1 MKLIKII
8 LIFSCVIFAQSQDKI
23 PPDIQQK
30 IDKGIDYYN
39 LSLYEESKKIF
50 LDLLY
55 SDEGKK
61 YEAEIR
67 YHLGVSSFYEKNF
80 GDARIQWKIL
90 IKKFPTNKHSKSLRR
105 TADRWSSIAD
115 EDDSYKEENIEFLEE
130 KKFGEYFWDSGRAE
144 YKLIFGELKD
154 PSVAVKYHE
163 KLYEKY
169 DDPNKKFEIS
179 LILFQLYS
187 GINKNNYGYKNQST
201 YGSGVSDDPYKSLS
215 LPAFTHKTAEILNQ
229 MEANLNGE
237 FDINNA
243 TFILAN
249 YLWAV
254 RLSDSEFW
262 SEKAKSNNFSEP
274 YFAKVI
280 GLTNAEPNNIYRL
293 FSIMYLGDNAKKYV
307 ISEKEMADYLSFGLT
322 NDILIELIGIGIPK
336 ELWRDLSQRG
346 YDFSTVVDDAS
357 FIRSVKIE
365 KLLIEANLVEG
376 YSFANFRSELK
387 KFDGWDNLFTN
398 HNFVS
403 FNNKELLQWLET
415 QFDCKEENCLLP
427 IINSYKQNIGSELML
442 QSKKSSLQ
450 VQRENQIFIPFL
462 PISTFIVMKLND
474 VSPKDFVTLFIENRD
489 MLY

>member
-179 LILFQLYS
+179 LKMW
-187 GINKNNYGYKNQST
+187 ING
-201 YGSGVSDDPYKSLS
+201 
-215 LPAFTHKTAEILNQ
+215 
-229 MEANLNGE
+229 
-237 FDINNA
+237 
-243 TFILAN
+243 
-249 YLWAV
+249 
-254 RLSDSEFW
+254 
-262 SEKAKSNNFSEP
+262 
-274 YFAKVI
+274 
-280 GLTNAEPNNIYRL
+280 
-293 FSIMYLGDNAKKYV
+293 
-307 ISEKEMADYLSFGLT
+307 
-322 NDILIELIGIGIPK
+322 
-336 ELWRDLSQRG
+336 
-346 YDFSTVVDDAS
+346 
-357 FIRSVKIE
+357 
-365 KLLIEANLVEG
+365 
-376 YSFANFRSELK
+376 
-387 KFDGWDNLFTN
+387 
-398 HNFVS
+398 
-403 FNNKELLQWLET
+403 
-415 QFDCKEENCLLP
+415 
-427 IINSYKQNIGSELML
+427 
-442 QSKKSSLQ
+442 
-450 VQRENQIFIPFL
+450 
-462 PISTFIVMKLND
+462 
-474 VSPKDFVTLFIENRD
+474 
-489 MLY
+489 